1 MKKNNRKWALIISTL
16 LPFYS
21 YAQVSIDK
29 SVLNTNLY
37 EVFISG
43 KVLMKSGRTEEA
55 LLNYNTENQ
64 SIVFK
69 QNEQVLTL
77 TDLTSVDTVYIA
89 DRKFIPVENTFYEII
104 TGTGVIGLY
113 VTYTNKRR
121 PVMASTDH
129 TGTSRQSADKA
140 SNNVASA
147 YLSRPNQLNYTA
159 EVLTHYWL
167 KRGNSFYK
175 ANNENQLL
183 KVFPLK
189 DNPSIKNYISEN
201 KINFDNREDIARLV
215 AFCNGQ
221 MK

>member
-1 MKKNNRKWALIISTL
+1 MKNKNRKWVLAISTL
-16 LPFYS
+16 LPFFS

-43 KVLMKSGRTEEA
+43 KVLMKSGRIEEA

-89 DRKFIPVENTFYEII
+89 DRKFIPVENSFYEII
-104 TGTGVIGLY
+104 TGTNPIGLY
-113 VTYTNKRR
+113 ITYTNKRR
-121 PVMASTDH
+121 PVVASTDH
-129 TGTSRQSADKA
+129 TGTSKQPGDKA

-159 EVLTHYWL
+159 DVLTHYWL

-175 ANNENQLL
+175 ANNQNQLL
-183 KVFPLK
+183 KVFPFK
-189 DNPSIKNYISEN
+189 DNTSIKSYISEN
-201 KINFDNREDIARLV
+201 KIDFDKKDDVTRLV
-215 AFCNGQ
+215 VFCNGQ